1 MEVYYTIA
9 ISAWVYIILLHG
21 RKFPYSDNYFWS
33 NKIIFEKK
41 YYFNEKER
49 EIKKQVCV
57 LLPARNESKTITKT
71 LRSIINQKSIFLEV
85 IVINDQSNDGTDNV
99 ARKTFEKYKFK
110 NYKIIDGDN
119 LPNGWSG
126 KIWALNQGMNEAIK
140 NKKNDYVLLI
150 DADIVIDDDL
160 IVSLTEIAMKEKI
173 GMISLM
179 AKLNCESLWEKILIP
194 PFIYFFQKLY
204 PFNYVNDF
212 NNKLAAA
219 AGGCIF
225 SEISIFKKNNLF
237 EIIKNEIID
246 DCNLAK
252 QIKKK
257 TRIWL
262 GLTDKVRSIRIYDNI
277 NSICS
282 MISRCAYAQLK
293 NSIIY
298 LIISIFSMI
307 TLYLS
312 GFIGVMTFSSHN
324 SFYVL
329 IASVFLILSSLLVFI
344 PTINF
349 YKINRIFIF
358 TLPFSAILYM
368 FMTIISAF
376 NFYFL
381 KGNDWKGRKYK

>member
-1 MEVYYTIA
+1 MEIYYTVA
-9 ISAWVYIILLHG
+9 ISAWVYIIFLHG

-41 YYFNEKER
+41 YQFNEKEKKR
-49 EIKKQVCV
+49 KKQICV
-57 LLPARNESKTITKT
+57 ILPARNESKTITKT
-71 LRSIINQKSIFLEV
+71 LTSIINQKSIFLEV
-85 IVINDQSNDGTDNV
+85 IVINDQSDDDTGDK
-99 ARKTFEKYKFK
+99 AKKTFETHNFK
-110 NYKIIDGDN
+110 DFKIIDGEN
-119 LPNGWSG
+119 LPDGWSG
-126 KIWALNQGMNEAIK
+126 KIWALNQGMKEAIK

-150 DADIVIDDDL
+150 DADIVIDDNL
-160 IVSLTEIAMKEKI
+160 IVNLTEVAMKEKI

-179 AKLNCESLWEKILIP
+179 AKLNCNSFWEKILIP

-204 PFNYVNDF
+204 PFNYVNNP

-225 SEISIFKKNNLF
+225 SEISIFKKDNLF

-257 TRIWL
+257 NRIWL
-262 GLTDKVRSIRIYDNI
+262 GLTDKVKSIRNYESI

-298 LIISIFSMI
+298 LIISILSMI

-312 GFIGVMTFSSHN
+312 GFIGILTFLFHN

-329 IASVFLILSSLLVFI
+329 IVSIFLILSSLLVFI

-349 YKINRIFIF
+349 YKINRIFLF
-358 TLPFSAILYM
+358 TLPFSASLYM

-376 NFYFL
+376 NYHYMS
-381 KGNDWKGRKYK
+381 GNDWKGRKYK